1 MRYLLDTNICI
12 RFLRQ
17 RHSRLVESVRS
28 HSPSQ
33 VCVCSVVVAEL
44 FHGSERSEHPASNRE
59 KILAFL
65 RPIVSF
71 PFDDEAAVAPRAGIV
86 GRREQRQLAVGRRVG
101 DEARRRHDRAGRLHE
116 LEALRRLPVVQRRDR
131 VRRRHRR
138 ARRGRAG
145 RGRSARSRAL

>member
-1 MRYLLDTNICI
+1 MRYLLDTNTCI

-17 RHSRLVESVRS
+17 RHLRLVERVRS

-65 RPIVSF
+65 RPFVSF
-71 PFDDEAAVAPRAGIV
+71 PFDDKAAVVHAAIRRRLEAAGTPIGPYDSQIAAIALVHGLTVVTHNTVEFA
-86 GRREQRQLAVGRRVG
+86 RVP
-101 DEARRRHDRAGRLHE
+101 E
-116 LEALRRLPVVQRRDR
+116 LKLEDWE
-131 VRRRHRR
+131 
-138 ARRGRAG
+138 
-145 RGRSARSRAL
+145 SD